1 MQQKILKS
9 FADLRFAILI
19 LILIACFSIIGTI
32 IEQDELIENYIIN
45 YPLDNL
51 NGLFSWKVI
60 IGLGLNHVYKT
71 WWFIT
76 LIVIFGISLLTCTYI
91 QQIPSLKIARRCQFF
106 RTKNQFL
113 NLKLR
118 NKLPNS
124 LLNSLIHKLNLKN
137 YSIFQQQHIIY
148 CYKGLIG
155 RIAPIIVHVSLIL
168 ILLGSIISSIGGY
181 NAQEIVSKTDIFHTQ
196 NVLSVGKF
204 SKIPNT
210 SSRINDFWIT
220 YNKNNKIT
228 QFYSN
233 ISILN
238 NSGNEIKRQTVSV
251 NHPLK
256 YKGITYYQTDW
267 NLVSIRISDKNIK
280 KIQYPLS
287 SPLTEKSKIWL
298 SWVTLNENLTDGFTI
313 LVNNLEGY
321 ISLYDK
327 TGTFLGDIELNET
340 LSLSKDKHLIIDE
353 LINSTGL
360 QIKTDPGIPLIYV
373 GFMFLMLSIVVSYIT
388 YSQIWV
394 IEDKKIIYIG
404 GNTTRAKFDFELEFF
419 LLMNN

>member
-45 YPLDNL
+45 YPLDNF
-51 NGLFSWKVI
+51 NGLFSWKTI

-71 WWFIT
+71 WWFIA
-76 LIVIFGISLLTCTYI
+76 LIIIFGISLLTCTYI

-113 NLKLR
+113 NLKLID
-118 NKLPNS
+118 KLPNY
-124 LLNSLIHKLNLKN
+124 LLNPLIHKLNLQN
-137 YSIFQQQHIIY
+137 YSIFQQQNIIY
-148 CYKGLIG
+148 CYKGLVG
-155 RIAPIIVHVSLIL
+155 RIAPIIVHISLIL

-210 SSRINDFWIT
+210 SGRINDFWIT

-238 NSGNEIKRQTVSV
+238 NFGNEIKRQTISV

-267 NLVSIRISDKNIK
+267 NLVSIRVSDENLN

-298 SWVTLNENLTDGFTI
+298 SWVTLNENFTEGFTI

-321 ISLYDK
+321 ISVYDK
-327 TGTFLGDIELNET
+327 TGIFLENIELNEP
-340 LSLSKDKHLIIDE
+340 LYLNKNRYLVINDLV
-353 LINSTGL
+353 NSTGL
-360 QIKTDPGIPLIYV
+360 QIKTDPGIPLIYI
-373 GFMFLMLSIVVSYIT
+373 GFMFLMLSIIISYIT
-388 YSQIWV
+388 YSQIWI
-394 IEDKKIIYIG
+394 IEDKKFIYIG
-404 GNTTRAKFDFELEFF
+404 GNTTRAKFDFELEFS
-419 LLMNN
+419 LLINN

>member
-1 MQQKILKS
+1 MPQKILKS

-32 IEQDELIENYIIN
+32 IEQDELIENYITN
-45 YPLDNL
+45 YPLNNF
-51 NGLFSWKVI
+51 NGLFSWKII

-76 LIVIFGISLLTCTYI
+76 LIIIFGISLLTCTYI
-91 QQIPSLKIARRCQFF
+91 QQIPSLRIARRCQFF

-113 NLKLR
+113 NLKLI
-118 NKLPNS
+118 NKLPNY
-124 LLNSLIHKLNLKN
+124 LLNPLIYKLNLQS

-155 RIAPIIVHVSLIL
+155 RIAPIIVHISLIL
-168 ILLGSIISSIGGY
+168 ILLGSILSSIGGY

-204 SKIPNT
+204 SKIPTT
-210 SSRINDFWIT
+210 SARINDFWIT

-233 ISILN
+233 ISVLN
-238 NSGNEIKRQTVSV
+238 KFGNEIKRQTISV

-267 NLVSIRISDKNIK
+267 NLVSIQIGDENLN

-287 SPLTEKSKIWL
+287 LPLTEKSKIWL
-298 SWVTLNENLTDGFTI
+298 SWVALNESFTDGFTI

-321 ISLYDK
+321 VSLYDK
-327 TGTFLGDIELNET
+327 TGVFLGDIELNEI
-340 LSLSKDKHLIIDE
+340 LSSNKNEHLIIND

-373 GFMFLMLSIVVSYIT
+373 GFMFLMLSIIVSYIT
-388 YSQIWV
+388 YSQIWI
-394 IEDKKIIYIG
+394 IEDKKFLYVG
-404 GNTTRAKFDFELEFF
+404 GNTTRAKFDFELEFS
-419 LLMNN
+419 LLINN

>member
-1 MQQKILKS
+1 MPQKILKS

-19 LILIACFSIIGTI
+19 LILIASFSIIGTI
-32 IEQDELIENYIIN
+32 IEQDELIENYITN
-45 YPLDNL
+45 YPLNKF
-51 NGLFSWKVI
+51 NGLFSWKII

-76 LIVIFGISLLTCTYI
+76 LIIIFGISLLTCTYI
-91 QQIPSLKIARRCQFF
+91 QQIPSLRIARRCQFF
-106 RTKNQFL
+106 RTRNQFL
-113 NLKLR
+113 NLKLI
-118 NKLPNS
+118 NKLPDY
-124 LLNSLIHKLNLKN
+124 LLNPLIYKLNLQN

-155 RIAPIIVHVSLIL
+155 RIAPIIVHISLIL
-168 ILLGSIISSIGGY
+168 ILLGSILSSIGGY
-181 NAQEIVSKTDIFHTQ
+181 NAQEIVPKTNIFHTQ
-196 NVLSVGKF
+196 NFLSVGKF

-210 SSRINDFWIT
+210 SARINDFWIT

-238 NSGNEIKRQTVSV
+238 KFGNEIKRQTISV

-256 YKGITYYQTDW
+256 HKGITYYQTDW
-267 NLVSIRISDKNIK
+267 NLVDIQIGNENLN

-287 SPLTEKSKIWL
+287 SPLTEKSKVWL
-298 SWVTLNENLTDGFTI
+298 SWAALNESFTDGVTI

-321 ISLYDK
+321 VSLYNK
-327 TGTFLGDIELNET
+327 TGVFLGDIELNEI
-340 LSLSKDKHLIIDE
+340 LSLNKDKHLIISD
-353 LINSTGL
+353 LITSTGL

-373 GFMFLMLSIVVSYIT
+373 GFMFLMLSIIISYIT
-388 YSQIWV
+388 YSQIWI
-394 IEDKKIIYIG
+394 IENKKVLYIG
-404 GNTTRAKFDFELEFF
+404 GNTTRAKFDFELEFS
-419 LLMNN
+419 LLINN

>member
-1 MQQKILKS
+1 M
-9 FADLRFAILI
+9 
-19 LILIACFSIIGTI
+19 
-32 IEQDELIENYIIN
+32 N
-45 YPLDNL
+45 YPLDNF
-51 NGLFSWKVI
+51 NGLFSWKI
-60 IGLGLNHVYKT
+60 IIDLGLNHVYTT

-76 LIVIFGISLLTCTYI
+76 LIIIFSISLLTCTYI

-106 RTKNQFL
+106 RTKNQFT
-113 NLKLR
+113 NLKLI
-118 NKLPNS
+118 NKLPNY
-124 LLNSLIHKLNLKN
+124 LLNLLIYKLNLQN

-155 RIAPIIVHVSLIL
+155 RIAPIIVHISLIL

-181 NAQEIVSKTDIFHTQ
+181 NSQEIISKTNIFHTQ

-204 SKIPNT
+204 GKIPNV

-238 NSGNEIKRQTVSV
+238 NLGNEIKRQTISV

-267 NLVSIRISDKNIK
+267 NLSSIRIIDENLN

-287 SPLTEKSKIWL
+287 FPLTDKSKIWL
-298 SWVTLNENLTDGFTI
+298 SWVTLNDNYTNGFTI

-321 ISLYDK
+321 IALYDK
-327 TGTFLGDIELNET
+327 TGVFLRNIELNEN
-340 LSLSKDKHLIIDE
+340 LSLNIGKHLIIND

-360 QIKTDPGIPLIYV
+360 QIKTDPGIPIIYT
-373 GFMFLMLSIVVSYIT
+373 GFGFLMLSTVISYIT

-394 IEDKKIIYIG
+394 IEDKNFIYIG
-404 GNTTRAKFDFELEFF
+404 GSTTRAKFDFELEFS
-419 LLMNN
+419 LLVNN